1 MTAISRI
8 HNYYMANIIYSKNK
22 SFSVKQSER
31 LFQSVGWLSAKYP
44 ERLYKALN
52 GCDTLYT
59 AWDGDR
65 LVGLINAI
73 DDGELTAY
81 VHYLLIDPEYQKSGI
96 GKTLLQ
102 MVKDKYKNYLYLLLV
117 AENPPLI
124 DYYESCGFEKEKDTA
139 VMVILNK

>member
-1 MTAISRI
+1 MKDKEKIT
-8 HNYYMANIIYSKNK
+8 YSNEK
-22 SFSVKQSER
+22 SFTVEQAER
-31 LFQSVGWLSAKYP
+31 LFKSVNWLSANYP
-44 ERLYKALN
+44 ERLFKALG

-81 VHYLLIDPEYQKSGI
+81 VHYLVVNPEYQKSGI

-102 MVKDKYKNYLYLLLV
+102 MVKEKYKDYLYLLLV
-117 AENPPLI
+117 AENPSLV
-124 DYYESCGFEKEKDTA
+124 DYYESCGFERETDTS

>member
-1 MTAISRI
+1 MTDKVK
-8 HNYYMANIIYSKNK
+8 IIYSNEK
-22 SFSVKQSER
+22 SFTAGKAEKLFKSVN
-31 LFQSVGWLSAKYP
+31 WISANYP
-44 ERLYKALN
+44 ERLFKALC

-81 VHYLLIDPEYQKSGI
+81 VHYLVVDPEYQKSGI
-96 GKTLLQ
+96 GKALLQ
-102 MVKDKYKNYLYLLLV
+102 MVKEKYKDFLYLLLV
-117 AENPPLI
+117 AENPSLV
-124 DYYESCGFEKEKDTA
+124 DYYESCGFEKETGTS

>member
-1 MTAISRI
+1 
-8 HNYYMANIIYSKNK
+8 MADKEKITYSSEK
-22 SFSVKQSER
+22 SFTAEQAEKLFKSVN
-31 LFQSVGWLSAKYP
+31 WLSANYP
-44 ERLYKALN
+44 KRLFKALC

-81 VHYLLIDPEYQKSGI
+81 VHYLVVDPEYQKSGI

-102 MVKDKYKNYLYLLLV
+102 MVKEKYKDYLYLLLV
-117 AENPPLI
+117 AENPPLV
-124 DYYESCGFEKEKDTA
+124 DYYEGCGFEKETDTS